1 MATDITRGA
10 REAPVLPRSAQDRTY
25 APERCA
31 RVLWSLLDQ
40 WVPQPGVILSVE
52 RGTRCNILR
61 ATIAKQAHAANAVWK
76 VRSIPGS
83 NPADIIR
90 RMDWHVHVVGI
101 CLRMCLW

>member
-31 RVLWSLLDQ
+31 RVLWSRLLDQ
-40 WVPQPGVILSVE
+40 WVPQAGVILSVE

-61 ATIAKQAHAANAVWK
+61 ATIAKQAHAASAVWK

-83 NPADIIR
+83 NPAD
-90 RMDWHVHVVGI
+90 MY
-101 CLRMCLW
+101 C